1 VFVWTGSLLINKH
14 DGMML
19 PKFVSV
25 HYIGI
30 IHLKWLLNIK
40 VCPEVSKFT
49 ARTKNGKCYSS
60 TTRCHSTA
68 VF

>member
-1 VFVWTGSLLINKH
+1 MINKH
-14 DGMML
+14 NGMVL

-25 HYIGI
+25 QYVAI
-30 IHLKWLLNIK
+30 IHLKCLVNVK
-40 VCPEVSKFT
+40 VCPKVSKFI

-60 TTRCHSTA
+60 ATRCHSTA

>member
-1 VFVWTGSLLINKH
+1 MINKH
-14 DGMML
+14 NGMVL

-25 HYIGI
+25 YYIRI
-30 IHLKWLLNIK
+30 IHLKCLVNIK
-40 VCPEVSKFT
+40 VCPGVSELT

>member
-1 VFVWTGSLLINKH
+1 MWIELLVINKH
-14 DGMML
+14 NGMLL

-25 HYIGI
+25 HYSGI
-30 IHLKWLLNIK
+30 IHLKCLVNIK
-40 VCPEVSKFT
+40 VCPEVSKLT
-49 ARTKNGKCYSS
+49 TRTKNGKCYSS